1 MCVCVGGYE
10 CMLRAESG
18 WVGEYVEGGG
28 GSIVVQFYLGG
39 NVLEKFAI
47 CLLQCF
53 FQWYIVI
60 K

>member
-1 MCVCVGGYE
+1 MYVWVGVSACCVLRVGG
-10 CMLRAESG
+10 
-18 WVGEYVEGGG
+18 WVSMWRGEG

-53 FQWYIVI
+53 FQ
-60 K
+60 